1 MMNNSNT
8 WANNQASQ
16 SAVMA
21 QSMTRLQK
29 QDELRNE
36 LTSTRNMLTMAINS
50 GQQPGTVKMEQ
61 LRQKEL
67 QLQTQLFQIT
77 NTNSFM

>member
-50 GQQPGTVKMEQ
+50 GQQPGTVQMEQ